1 VNAASAADLRIAMA
15 LAGAGWAQ
23 ERAFLA
29 PAAVA
34 ALARRLRQRAAGGE
48 FRPAAVGAGAE
59 RQLRPDVRGDEIH
72 WLVEPAGPVEEEL
85 LARFEQLR
93 LALNRELML
102 GLHDFEC
109 HYARYAAGARY
120 ARHLDRSPRGA
131 ERVVSTVLYLN
142 ATWTAADAGELC
154 LYAAEPVE
162 IAPRGGLLV
171 AFLSDR
177 FEHEVR
183 PAGRERLSL
192 TGWFRRRGF
201 ASARV

>member
-1 VNAASAADLRIAMA
+1 MNASSAADLRIAA
-15 LAGAGWAQ
+15 SLAAAGWAE

-29 PAAVA
+29 PAAVDC
-34 ALARRLRQRAAGGE
+34 LAQRLRQRAASGE
-48 FRPAAVGAGAE
+48 FRPAAIGAGAA
-59 RQLRPDVRGDEIH
+59 RQVLPAVRGDDIH
-72 WLVEPAGPVEEEL
+72 WLVEPAGKAEQEL

-93 LALNRELML
+93 LALNRELLL

-109 HYARYAAGARY
+109 HYARYAPGACY

-142 ATWTAADAGELC
+142 AAWTPADAGELC
-154 LYAAEPVE
+154 LYAAEPVT
-162 IAPRGGLLV
+162 IAPRGGALV

-183 PAGRERLSL
+183 PAGAERISVS
-192 TGWFRRRGF
+192 GWFRRGGF
-201 ASARV
+201 VTALA